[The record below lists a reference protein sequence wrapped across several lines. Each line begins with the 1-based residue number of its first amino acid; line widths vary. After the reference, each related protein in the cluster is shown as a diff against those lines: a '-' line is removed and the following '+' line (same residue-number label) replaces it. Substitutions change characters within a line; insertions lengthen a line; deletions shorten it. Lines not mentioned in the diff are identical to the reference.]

1 MKRFPS
7 RADDAREAAGP
18 GRGASESPPSLRV
31 ESVQRGASGTAIVA
45 VGGSSLLLRPSQ
57 AEAFGLAPAS
67 LAPGVELDEG
77 ESQLLALAAEA
88 YEAEKKALAL
98 LSRAEQSSYM
108 LGLKLEARG
117 FSKKAVRSALD
128 RLRSEGTLSDS
139 RFAEAY
145 AASRLSRRPEGPAS
159 ILAALRERGIDVD
172 EAKTAIAAVLG
183 PEERASA
190 LARAAEKE
198 AERAG
203 ANRDSVRRRLRALG
217 FASGEISEYFDRD

>member
-1 MKRFPS
+1 
-7 RADDAREAAGP
+7 
-18 GRGASESPPSLRV
+18 
-31 ESVQRGASGTAIVA
+31 
-45 VGGSSLLLRPSQ
+45 LLRPSQ